1 MLDGRNDRMYVL
13 RDNGTSVEIEKI
25 VQLPDVTGYVRSFSI
40 LDGYLYVTAG
50 IGSESIVQLDY
61 RHDWAVVDKY
71 YVPEEVRGMNA
82 LCRIGDFYYLT
93 AYEDFTTYDENA
105 IIELDSQE
113 DGTLQAAGYVYF
125 QRGHVS
131 ASDEVYR
138 SKQS

>member
-1 MLDGRNDRMYVL
+1 M
-13 RDNGTSVEIEKI
+13 
-25 VQLPDVTGYVRSFSI
+25 TGYVRSFSI

-93 AYEDFTTYDENA
+93 ANTDAAWNPAPYIVRTNDLHHIDVAQRETVTNA
-105 IIELDSQE
+105 VP
-113 DGTLQAAGYVYF
+113 YYF
-125 QRGHVS
+125 QKWTGNII
-131 ASDEVYR
+131 
-138 SKQS
+138 